1 MRRPGCAV
9 ASEGE
14 ATGREIGGLAM
25 TDIDPRAEIG
35 LSYHDA
41 ELHVAIP
48 LAGQVSEMWCQRYEA
63 LAHAKDLQAMVRGKR
78 DGPVRLYLTVPV
90 RASGSEVQAMLDTA
104 RALIAEADAVDQA
117 PASSA
122 SPEAVVREWWIRQ
135 QT

>member
-1 MRRPGCAV
+1 
-9 ASEGE
+9 
-14 ATGREIGGLAM
+14 M
-25 TDIDPRAEIG
+25 TDIDLQAELG

-63 LAHAKDLQAMVRGKR
+63 LAHAKDLQAMVRGRR

-104 RALIAEADAVDQA
+104 RA
-117 PASSA
+117 
-122 SPEAVVREWWIRQ
+122 R
-135 QT
+135 